1 MTLTETPTAPLAP
14 DSVRDI
20 EPVDR
25 SAADRAVR
33 RVLRI
38 GEPDPHVDAPK
49 AEQAFRRSMA
59 ISAVRCTLTYLVFPF
74 ALPAFGL
81 VANTGVL
88 IGLIIG
94 TLAIVCDVFAIRR
107 FFMVDHKWRW
117 HFSAIA
123 LTVVSLL
130 GILLLQDVIHLAT

>member
-1 MTLTETPTAPLAP
+1 MTSIGSSSALLTPEASHYSQGA
-14 DSVRDI
+14 
-20 EPVDR
+20 DR
-25 SAADRAVR
+25 SVADRVVR
-33 RVLRI
+33 RILRI
-38 GEPDPHVDAPK
+38 GEPRPHVDAPK
-49 AEQAFRRSMA
+49 AERAFRRSMA

-74 ALPAFGL
+74 VLPAFGL

-107 FFMVDHKWRW
+107 FFTVDHKWRW

-130 GILLLQDVIHLAT
+130 AILLVQDVIHLTT

>member
-1 MTLTETPTAPLAP
+1 MTSTTLLTSESTAELEQ
-14 DSVRDI
+14 V
-20 EPVDR
+20 ER

-38 GEPDPHVDAPK
+38 RDAAPQIDAPK
-49 AEQAFRRSMA
+49 AERAFRRSMA
-59 ISAVRCTLTYLVFPF
+59 ISAVRCTLTYLIFPF

-81 VANTGVL
+81 VANTGVV

-107 FFMVDHKWRW
+107 FFTVDHKWRW

-130 GILLLQDVIHLAT
+130 AVLLIQDIIHLTA

>member
-1 MTLTETPTAPLAP
+1 MTSTGSSSALLTPEVTH
-14 DSVRDI
+14 DSER
-20 EPVDR
+20 VDR

-33 RVLRI
+33 RMLRI
-38 GEPDPHVDAPK
+38 SEPSPHLDAPK

-107 FFMVDHKWRW
+107 FFTVDHKWRW

-130 GILLLQDVIHLAT
+130 AILLIQDVIQLTT